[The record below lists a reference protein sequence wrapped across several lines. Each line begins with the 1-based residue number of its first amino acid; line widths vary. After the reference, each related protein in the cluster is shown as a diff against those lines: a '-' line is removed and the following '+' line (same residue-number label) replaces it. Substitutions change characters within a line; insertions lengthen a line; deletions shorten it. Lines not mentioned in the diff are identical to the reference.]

1 LHNNKYDDVLFVNRF
16 IDGLKPDIRNAI
28 LLHKPRT
35 VDAAASL
42 AFMQADLLEASQRR
56 FLTRPSKGFSK
67 YHDKLSTSNAPAAA
81 QSILGTTPAEA
92 KSNAKAKVEDKTTV
106 SMTLRRKMGLCMKC
120 GERWSKGHKCP
131 ATVPLHVLEELF
143 QTFQVDTAS
152 TCSGDGLDREE
163 DELLTLSQCAA
174 VGIQGRKT
182 VRLHGRI
189 HKQEILI
196 LVDSGSS
203 ATFIS
208 NKAVDQLK
216 LPTESRA
223 RSPSYSG

>member
-16 IDGLKPDIRNAI
+16 IDELKLDIRNAI
-28 LLHKPRT
+28 LLHKSRT